1 MRRIATLVI
10 TVMLIFAF
18 TTFGIAEGKSI
29 AEKTATSQPQYGRY
43 ELEVQVPGG
52 DGREMHDEVILM
64 VDGSYSTDEEWDT
77 VRNAIVKIGETV
89 LEGSGNT
96 QLTLMT
102 FGMGDNIVFSHVQD
116 VSELSGPEK
125 LPELPGGLLYGRSS
139 TNCEAGF
146 TGIEEYIDSHD
157 SSLNDVYVVFISDG
171 RTNTDE
177 TPYNFY
183 NWTQNSW
190 LRWDKM
196 TILKEVIAAE
206 CRQVSNGKAKLSNA
220 YKKAFGEE
228 ILSNEQINAITE
240 AEAMRWADNAWED
253 VYAYSNMNPNKEY
266 PVSDAERAWVK
277 YDKEN
282 GTYIQDMFY
291 YALLGRKYSN
301 HQGRALDAGIVLANH
316 GKVKH
321 LYLVDA
327 DNESAWMANME
338 SKAQNVSFYVSGKMS
353 NLLTALSGVITNLK
367 YTPYNDVV
375 ITDFISKWVHLDK
388 ETLKIRNNT
397 FGEIIWTQKDGW
409 KISSDRP
416 TDKSVPVVV
425 EEVPEQ
431 DYVDGGSNVIGNSNG
446 IIHKLTWYV
455 KDGPML
461 RNHNFSLLY
470 EVDVD
475 VDENGFQYGKEY
487 PANGITEIEYFEKD
501 GNKETKITEDIEVPD
516 VIVDKPKETPTP
528 IPTATPSPT
537 PTVTP
542 SPTPIATP
550 TLIPIETPPPTPPMD
565 IINSLPKTGDGSNI
579 YIWVVILLISVGGII
594 IVNKNRKK

>member
-1 MRRIATLVI
+1 
-10 TVMLIFAF
+10 
-18 TTFGIAEGKSI
+18 
-29 AEKTATSQPQYGRY
+29 
-43 ELEVQVPGG
+43 
-52 DGREMHDEVILM
+52 MHDEVILM